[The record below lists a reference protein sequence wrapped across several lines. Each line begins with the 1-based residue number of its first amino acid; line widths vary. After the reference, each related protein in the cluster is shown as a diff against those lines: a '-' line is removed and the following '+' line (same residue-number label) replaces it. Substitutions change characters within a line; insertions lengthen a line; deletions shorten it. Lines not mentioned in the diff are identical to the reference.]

1 MSTITIPGLNP
12 KQKAL
17 CDIMWTLEEYDAVEA
32 FIATLPKAERTECR
46 TLIQLMVMAL
56 ADEVTVNV
64 TEAKQ
69 ILNQFTL

>member
-1 MSTITIPGLNP
+1 MITIAGLNP

-46 TLIQLMVMAL
+46 SLIQMMIL
-56 ADEVTVNV
+56 AFVDEVTEVD
-64 TEAKQ
+64 EAQSVLK
-69 ILNQFTL
+69 QFTL

>member
-1 MSTITIPGLNP
+1 MITITIPGLNP

-32 FIATLPKAERTECR
+32 FIATLPKAERKECR
-46 TLIQLMVMAL
+46 TLIQLMVMAF

-64 TEAKQ
+64 TEAREV
-69 ILNQFTL
+69 INQFTL